1 MKHIKLIFFSTLI
14 LVLFIPTFFS
24 SYITINYFFNKNFF
38 TNTEY
43 IASDFYTSDD
53 EIGFYTDW
61 CIKNSFG
68 GRTIGTDE
76 EKLANCIDAE
86 LRLTMLSSIVLHFS
100 QISTLI
106 LLPIF
111 LIIFYF
117 YFRWFRRNYF
127 NKTIT
132 H

>member
-24 SYITINYFFNKNFF
+24 SYTTINYFFNKNFF

-86 LRLTMLSSIVLHFS
+86 LRLTMLSSIILHFS

-106 LLPIF
+106 LLPIYIHH
-111 LIIFYF
+111 L
-117 YFRWFRRNYF
+117 
-127 NKTIT
+127 
-132 H
+132 